1 MPILSGLDGGH
12 IMGLLLHWLV
22 FTLAIVI
29 TAYILPGIKV
39 SGFGAALVTAVVLGI
54 INTIIRPV
62 LIFFTLPI
70 NIFTL
75 GLFTLVIN
83 ALLILLTAAMVPG
96 FNVAGFWWAVL
107 FSIILSVINAILNAI
122 FF

>member
-1 MPILSGLDGGH
+1 MGGMK
-12 IMGLLLHWLV
+12 MGILLHWLV

-29 TAYILPGIKV
+29 TAYLLPGVKV
-39 SGFGAALVTAVVLGI
+39 TGMGPAFIAALVLGI

-62 LIFFTLPI
+62 LIFLTLPI
-70 NIFTL
+70 NIVTL

-83 ALLILLTAAMVPG
+83 AILIMATSAIVSG
-96 FNVAGFWWAVL
+96 FSVSNFWWAVL
-107 FSIILSVINAILNAI
+107 FSIILSIINAILNAI